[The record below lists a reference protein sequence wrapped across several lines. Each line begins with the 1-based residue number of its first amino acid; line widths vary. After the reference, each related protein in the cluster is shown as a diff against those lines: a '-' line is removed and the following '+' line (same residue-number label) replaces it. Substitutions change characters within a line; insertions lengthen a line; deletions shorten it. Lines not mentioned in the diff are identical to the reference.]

1 MASVPSIQPFNSSTD
16 DWTSWSRRFDQWLT
30 ISPYATGEDANS
42 KKRAAFL
49 IFIDSN
55 SFKLLCSLCAPTK
68 PEECS
73 YTTLKE
79 KLNKQYG
86 VKKLVLAERHRFYNY
101 KQQEG
106 QKLSD
111 YLAELR
117 KLVATCDWSED
128 QLSENLQDKFLM
140 GINNERLLQQLLTQ
154 YHRKA
159 LDDLVE
165 IARTFEVAEKESLRR
180 AEDSSTSNPSTVSV
194 AATNSKA
201 TKKTV
206 PSQPTRGN
214 SKRQNSQSGRTGQ
227 CASCGGNHWRST
239 CRFRNA
245 KCHKCNK
252 QGHIQ
257 RVCQSSAVIV
267 STHSS
272 HSLESAVVTVSPA
285 EQVNDIPPVFQIVN
299 LPDFSKKLRL
309 VVDSASPI
317 TFINSKT
324 WLDLNKPKLQTTTRV
339 LGAFEGQPIRPVG
352 YFKAKVSQE
361 DASQRVVILQIY
373 VSQNGINIIGRD
385 GITKLNITLT
395 PDMFGRVATVESTLP
410 TALRDLLNIYD
421 EIFKPELGHCVTTTA
436 NLCLREGVQP
446 KFCKPRK
453 LPFAIKP
460 VVGDELDRLESQ
472 GAIEKVSH
480 SDWATPIVI
489 VRKPGGKVRIC
500 GNFKVTI
507 NPGMK
512 TDIYPMPNPQ
522 ELFQAL
528 NGGCKFTKLDLVD
541 AYLQIEL
548 NEESKKMVVI
558 NTQKG
563 LYRYRRLPFGL
574 NSAPA
579 IFQQIIDQ
587 TVAGIP
593 GVVSY
598 LDDLV
603 VTGKTDQEHVTNLK
617 KALETLKT
625 AGFRLKMEK
634 CQFFQTEVRY
644 LGHIIDKNGIQPQP
658 DKLKAIVDMPLPQN
672 PKELR
677 SFLIIMTSL
686 LQDWPLSVLYS
697 MISCTRM

>member
-1 MASVPSIQPFNSSTD
+1 MICYTILIIIVYNARLYDKVATRMASVPSIQPFNSSTD
-16 DWTSWSRRFDQWLT
+16 DWTSWSWRFDQWLT

-49 IFIDSN
+49 TFIDSN

-117 KLVATCDWSED
+117 KLAATCDWSED
-128 QLSENLQDKFLM
+128 QLSENLRDKFVM
-140 GINNERLLQQLLTQ
+140 GIHNERLLQQLLTQ
-154 YHRKA
+154 DHRKA

-165 IARTFEVAEKESLRR
+165 IARTFEVAEKESLREQR
-180 AEDSSTSNPSTVSV
+180 TAQLAILLQYQLQQQTTKPQRKQFRHNPC
-194 AATNSKA
+194 
-201 TKKTV
+201 
-206 PSQPTRGN
+206 TRGN
-214 SKRQNSQSGRTGQ
+214 SKRQNLQSGRTGQ

-285 EQVNDIPPVFQIVN
+285 EQVNDIPPVFQIVT

-352 YFKAKVSQE
+352 YFEAKVSRE
-361 DASQRVVILQIY
+361 DTSQRVVILQIY
-373 VSQNGINIIGRD
+373 VAQNGINIIGRD

-472 GAIEKVSH
+472 GVIEKVSH

-500 GNFKVTI
+500 GDFKVTI

-528 NGGCKFTKLDLVD
+528 KVTGNALN
-541 AYLQIEL
+541 IE
-548 NEESKKMVVI
+548 
-558 NTQKG
+558 
-563 LYRYRRLPFGL
+563 YYFWWRDYCFGL
-574 NSAPA
+574 LIHHDAP
-579 IFQQIIDQ
+579 FHFM
-587 TVAGIP
+587 
-593 GVVSY
+593 VS
-598 LDDLV
+598 
-603 VTGKTDQEHVTNLK
+603 
-617 KALETLKT
+617 
-625 AGFRLKMEK
+625 
-634 CQFFQTEVRY
+634 
-644 LGHIIDKNGIQPQP
+644 
-658 DKLKAIVDMPLPQN
+658 
-672 PKELR
+672 
-677 SFLIIMTSL
+677 
-686 LQDWPLSVLYS
+686 
-697 MISCTRM
+697 ISDEYKYKR